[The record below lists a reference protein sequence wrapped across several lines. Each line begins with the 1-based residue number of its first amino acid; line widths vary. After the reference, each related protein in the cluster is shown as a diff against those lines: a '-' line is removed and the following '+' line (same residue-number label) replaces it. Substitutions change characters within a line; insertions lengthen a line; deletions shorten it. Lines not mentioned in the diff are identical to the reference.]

1 MALNTIQL
9 GNLPVSR
16 FILGGNPFSGFSHQG
31 EDRDREMM
39 RYYNAEHILT
49 TFRQAEDLGI
59 NTFLGR
65 GDQHIIRL
73 IMEYRD
79 SGGNLQWIAQTCP
92 EMQSIEKSVERIIQG
107 EAQACFIHGGV
118 MDFLYA
124 NNLLE
129 QVPPAIDMIK
139 SAGLPAG
146 IAGHD
151 PQVFEWAENNLD
163 VDFYMCSY
171 YNASHRDEQAEH
183 ISGMP
188 EWFKPEDREIM
199 VKLIHKLKKPV
210 IHYKIM
216 AAGRNDPRE
225 ALNYTA
231 RHMRDCDA
239 VCVGFFTK
247 GKPDMIEEDIQIFEE
262 SLNTEL

>member
-1 MALNTIQL
+1 MALDTVQL
-9 GNLPVSR
+9 GTITVTR

-31 EDRDREMM
+31 EGRDLEML
-39 RYYNAEHILT
+39 RYYTAGRILT

-73 IMEYRD
+73 LMEYRD
-79 SGGNLQWIAQTCP
+79 NGGTLQWIAQTCP

-107 EAQACFIHGGV
+107 GAQACFIHGGV
-118 MDFLYA
+118 TDYLYA
-124 NNLLE
+124 NNLLD
-129 QVPPAIDMIK
+129 QIPPVIDMIK

-146 IAGHD
+146 IAGHN
-151 PQVFEWAENNLD
+151 PQVFEWAEEHID

-171 YNASHRDEQAEH
+171 YNASHRDEHAEH

-188 EWFKPEDREIM
+188 EWFNPEDRDIM
-199 VKLIHKLKKPV
+199 TGLIQKLNKPA
-210 IHYKIM
+210 IHYKIL

-225 ALNYTA
+225 AFTFTA
-231 RHMRDCDA
+231 QHLRDSDA
-239 VCVGFFTK
+239 VCVGIYSG
-247 GKPDMIEEDIQIFEE
+247 GKPDMIGEDLRLFRE
-262 SLNTEL
+262 SLER